1 MNKTALKKFATEAR
15 VELLEKVELQARKL
29 GITAESIQKANVESS
44 DAVFIDGKQLTDTER
59 RQRNKLIARIN
70 EIGFDR
76 VMDETAYTWF
86 NRFIAL
92 RYMEVNEYLPTK
104 VRVLSSNTGSAEP
117 DMMKEALSL
126 DLDLDK
132 EKVYEMKLNNET
144 DELFKYLI
152 KMHCNDLNRYMP
164 FMFETIEDYMEILFP
179 EGLLGT
185 DSFVRQ
191 MTDTEV
197 IPEDN
202 WMKVEIIG
210 WLYQY
215 YISEEKD
222 EIFINLKKN
231 IKITKDTLPAATQ
244 LFTPN
249 WIVRYMV
256 ENSLGRIWLESYPES
271 SLKNEWKYYLDEAE
285 QEEEAIKQ
293 LEDIRYKNVNPEEIT
308 FLDPACG
315 SGHILVYAFDVFY
328 DLYLEKGYME
338 NEIPQL
344 ILEKNLFGMDV
355 DNRAVQL
362 ASFAV
367 MMKAREKSRRVFRYS
382 INPNIC
388 AIHESNWLTD
398 EMITAIAK
406 NNVQVESDLQLIR
419 NSFLDAKEYGS
430 LLSVGIGDYEP
441 LEQSFQEY
449 KEEDVDLLKMIDKQL
464 VEEKLPLLL
473 IQSILLDKKYDVV
486 CTNPPYMGR
495 KGMNLKLTRYLDEKF
510 PDSKSDLFATFIERG
525 FELLK
530 EHGFHSMVTMQSWM
544 FLSSYEKM
552 RREILERKA
561 ISTLLH
567 MDNMVMGIAFGTS
580 ATVFRNTH
588 IKKYKG
594 IFTEVTFKDVQLEDE
609 PKEFPVLE
617 NRNSIVPI
625 EDFRKIPGSPIAY
638 WASLGMLNAFHDS
651 PTLSEV
657 AEPRLGM
664 ATANNNLFLRFW
676 HEVNLNDIKTSAN
689 NRDEAISSNC
699 RWFPYNKG
707 GQYRKWYGNNDYV
720 VDWENDGKRI
730 RTFTDERGKVRSH
743 NYNLEYIFKP
753 GVTWSALSS
762 SSFSARFFPQGY
774 LFDNSGSSL
783 FTYNL
788 SDLYRLLG
796 FLSTTIAQAM
806 FPLINPTL
814 NYQPGTIGILPIK
827 MPTDTESDERLIE
840 YVKENISIAKTEWD
854 FFETSIDFE
863 KHPFA
868 KFSNPKICKSFKNWL
883 NFTEQQYN
891 KLKSNES
898 EINRIFIGLYNLED
912 EYSDEVSDDEISI
925 RKADLGRDIK
935 SFISYAIGCSFGRYS
950 LDEERLV
957 YAGGEFE
964 PTRYQTFSVDED
976 NILPI
981 LPGAYF
987 EDDIVT
993 RFIDFVRV
1001 TFSEET
1007 LEENLDFVA
1016 DAIGRRKNETARETL
1031 RRYFLN
1037 DFYKDHVKVYKKRPI
1052 YWLFTSGKE
1061 KAFNC
1066 LIYMHRYDKTTL
1078 SRIRTDYLHEVQT
1091 RLDSEKSDLLEIING
1106 DFTTREINNA
1116 KKELKSLERKIDELK
1131 VYDEKLHHMA
1141 DMQIEIDL
1149 DDGVKVNYEKF
1160 EGLVAKI

>member
-15 VELLEKVELQARKL
+15 VELLEKVELQAMKL
-29 GITAESIQKANVESS
+29 GITAESIQKVDIESS
-44 DAVFIDGKQLTDTER
+44 DAVYIDGKQLSSVER
-59 RQRNKLIARIN
+59 RQREKLINRIG
-70 EIGFDR
+70 EIGFER
-76 VMDETAYTWF
+76 VMEETAYTWF

-92 RYMEVNEYLPTK
+92 RYMEVNNYLPTK
-104 VRVLSSNTGSAEP
+104 VRVLSSSTGSTEP

-179 EGLLGT
+179 EGLLGK
-185 DSFVRQ
+185 DSFIRQ

-222 EIFINLKKN
+222 EIFTNLKKN

-271 SLKNEWKYYLDEAE
+271 SLKNEWKYYLDEAD

-293 LEDIRYKNVNPEEIT
+293 LEDIRYKNVDPEEIT

-510 PDSKSDLFATFIERG
+510 PNSKSDLFATFIERG

-544 FLSSYEKM
+544 FLSSYERM
-552 RREILERKA
+552 RREILERKT

-594 IFTEVTFKDVQLEDE
+594 IFTEVTYKDVQLEGE

-617 NRNSIVPI
+617 NRNNIVPI
-625 EDFRKIPGSPIAY
+625 ENFSKIPGSPIAY
-638 WASLGMLNAFHDS
+638 WVSENLLDCFEKGTSLGEIAY
-651 PTLSEV
+651 
-657 AEPRLGM
+657 PRQGM
-664 ATANNNLFLRFW
+664 ATTNNNRFLRQW
-676 HEVNLNDIKTSAN
+676 YEVSLMKIGFNLRSEEDTVGTYK
-689 NRDEAISSNC
+689 
-699 RWFPYNKG
+699 WFPYNKG
-707 GQYRKWYGNNDYV
+707 GEFRKWYGNNDYV
-720 VDWENDGKRI
+720 VNFKNKGKEI
-730 RTFTDERGKVRSH
+730 CDYIDSH
-743 NYNLEYIFKP
+743 SAVDHKGRVINRDKYFKECI
-753 GVTWSALSS
+753 TWSKISSGNISFRYKPNGFIFDVAGTSIFGSVENLQWLISLLNSTVVLEILKALS
-762 SSFSARFFPQGY
+762 
-774 LFDNSGSSL
+774 
-783 FTYNL
+783 
-788 SDLYRLLG
+788 
-796 FLSTTIAQAM
+796 
-806 FPLINPTL
+806 PTL
-814 NYQPGTIGILPIK
+814 NFEVGHISSIPIIYNEKYKNEILK
-827 MPTDTESDERLIE
+827 LSEQ
-840 YVKENISIAKTEWD
+840 NISISKRNWDIFEVSWD
-854 FFETSIDFE
+854 FAKHPLLIDKSEKKIKLAFDKWVESRNIDFTNLKLNEE
-863 KHPFA
+863 K
-868 KFSNPKICKSFKNWL
+868 I
-883 NFTEQQYN
+883 
-891 KLKSNES
+891 NE
-898 EINRIFIGLYNLED
+898 IFIEIYGLQNEFSPFIKEKD
-912 EYSDEVSDDEISI
+912 VSIN
-925 RKADLGRDIK
+925 KADLERDIK

-950 LDEERLV
+950 LDEEGLI
-957 YAGGEFE
+957 YAGGEFDAS
-964 PTRYQTFSVDED
+964 RYQTFPADED
-976 NILPI
+976 NILPT

-993 RFIDFVRV
+993 RFIDFVRI

-1149 DDGVKVNYEKF
+1149 DDGVKVNYAKF